1 MNRQPMKK
9 TVSLFIVFIAGSL
22 SFHIFSQEK
31 GKASFYAHKMQG
43 RKTSSGKPY
52 HSDSLTCAHRTYPFG
67 TLLMVKNPEN
77 EKTVIVKVTD
87 RGPSIKSRLIDLSY
101 AAAKQLGII
110 RQGIAEIEL
119 KEWEFSPAPPIQSFD
134 ITKLAIPV
142 ETTIDISRK
151 LISTYFK
158 NHRMNRSSA
167 LD

>member
-158 NHRMNRSSA
+158 NHQKNRSSA

>member
-1 MNRQPMKK
+1 M
-9 TVSLFIVFIAGSL
+9 VFIVSSL

-43 RKTSSGKPY
+43 RKTSSGEPY

-158 NHRMNRSSA
+158 NHQKNRSSA

>member
-1 MNRQPMKK
+1 M
-9 TVSLFIVFIAGSL
+9 VFIVSSL

-158 NHRMNRSSA
+158 NHQKNRSSA